1 MNRTCINRLIAIG
14 CYCEKVGCRKKH
26 HGRHWVLD
34 NSREASQT
42 AIIPSADFEFIL
54 FVLT

>member
-1 MNRTCINRLIAIG
+1 MNRTCVNRLG
-14 CYCEKVGCRKKH
+14 CYCEKAGCGKKH
-26 HGRHWVLD
+26 HGRHLVLD

-42 AIIPSADFEFIL
+42 VIIPSAHLELIL